1 MRRARLFD
9 ALNGRFTPHTRA
21 PLVRHDATTARDAR
35 AGERV
40 KTRAMVSDARA
51 SAAAMP
57 MRVVDDAVN
66 DGGAASMALATMR
79 AKLRAIDAGVN
90 ASRALRRLASDTRAA
105 VREIDEMVA
114 SRAGQGSNAS
124 TSETTE
130 ARLTREAR
138 EALRPI
144 ERARE
149 AIEALEKDE
158 RALFATWD
166 ALVELDLDSR
176 AIRVALLRR
185 AGQHERLDRGFDC
198 VDDAWRTFE
207 QMLWNT
213 VRQSILGGNSSVA
226 ALVRCVRVVAEQEVL
241 DAEYERD
248 AADFVEEIDET
259 TNRVLNLRPPEPKR
273 WKTRVLEEM
282 ATAVEVRLSHI
293 TEGFSGLDDKESI
306 ENVLTA
312 LDESLVSLA
321 EMHDYTIPA
330 FPPEWRVFETVVA
343 PTYHAGVCELLSRL
357 SSSPNTSNG
366 DMVTTVTWSFHYF
379 TAIESLGLEIE
390 TTDEIDS
397 GDDASIEE
405 TGMTWPPLPY
415 PSGLSTLIDAYCER
429 LRNTIAGWT
438 ENLSRVANAKPP
450 KPDGV
455 GKLWTPTDVE
465 FFRLITDQMRIATGT
480 RSNVFVRQCGRVAGN
495 ALYDFACTLAE
506 RLNMLSEMNPKLVTA
521 NSKPSLTPS
530 RSRNGSSY
538 SELNKE
544 VSFERI
550 VAGVNDA
557 RRCRDLSKDMQ
568 SMIAES
574 MGASDDVVVRAIEQS
589 IQKFNRIHT
598 EARKMISRR
607 VLDDPGLND
616 VLLKFYSSNSNS
628 IWACGE
634 AMTTLLATIEDYM
647 GDLDA
652 WLAVNVAESVTETL
666 FEHLIELLFALFT
679 KQLVV
684 VAPHTVPRL
693 RADETELIE
702 SMKLHMPENKA
713 LGRIARL
720 QNLRELVSAAS
731 RDEFERAY
739 AALLGNWPDAG
750 LDVVDTILRAR
761 ADFDKHTA
769 RATLDACRDVYI
781 SRVAEL
787 SGGRPTL
794 GASASNHTRA
804 PSESINARFKSLW
817 SSRP

>member
-1 MRRARLFD
+1 MMGDGSVGA
-9 ALNGRFTPHTRA
+9 
-21 PLVRHDATTARDAR
+21 
-35 AGERV
+35 
-40 KTRAMVSDARA
+40 
-51 SAAAMP
+51 
-57 MRVVDDAVN
+57 VDDGVRV
-66 DGGAASMALATMR
+66 ALAMMH
-79 AKLRAIDAGVN
+79 AKLRAIDAGVD
-90 ASRALRRLASDTRAA
+90 ASRALRRMASDTRAA
-105 VREIDEMVA
+105 VREIDDMVA
-114 SRAGQGSNAS
+114 SRAGGGTT

-138 EALRPI
+138 EALRPV

-166 ALVELDLDSR
+166 ALVGLDLDSR

-185 AGQHERLDRGFDC
+185 AGHQERLDRGFDC

-557 RRCRDLSKDMQ
+557 RRCRDLSNDMQ

>member
-1 MRRARLFD
+1 MRRAKRERG
-9 ALNGRFTPHTRA
+9 GRR
-21 PLVRHDATTARDAR
+21 RC
-35 AGERV
+35 
-40 KTRAMVSDARA
+40 AMMGDGSVGA
-51 SAAAMP
+51 
-57 MRVVDDAVN
+57 VDDGVRV
-66 DGGAASMALATMR
+66 ALAMMH
-79 AKLRAIDAGVN
+79 AKLRAIDAGVD
-90 ASRALRRLASDTRAA
+90 ASRALRRMASDTRAA
-105 VREIDEMVA
+105 VREIDDMVA
-114 SRAGQGSNAS
+114 SRAGGGTT

-138 EALRPI
+138 EALRPV

-166 ALVELDLDSR
+166 ALVGLDLDSR

-185 AGQHERLDRGFDC
+185 AGHQERLDRGFDC

-557 RRCRDLSKDMQ
+557 RRCRDLSNDMQ

>member
-1 MRRARLFD
+1 
-9 ALNGRFTPHTRA
+9 
-21 PLVRHDATTARDAR
+21 
-35 AGERV
+35 
-40 KTRAMVSDARA
+40 MVGDGSVGA
-51 SAAAMP
+51 
-57 MRVVDDAVN
+57 VDDGVRV
-66 DGGAASMALATMR
+66 ALAMMH
-79 AKLRAIDAGVN
+79 AKLRAIDAGVD
-90 ASRALRRLASDTRAA
+90 ASRALRRMASDTRAA
-105 VREIDEMVA
+105 VREIDDMVA
-114 SRAGQGSNAS
+114 SRAGGGTT

-138 EALRPI
+138 EALRPV

-166 ALVELDLDSR
+166 ALVGLDLDSR

-185 AGQHERLDRGFDC
+185 AGHQERLDRGFDC

-557 RRCRDLSKDMQ
+557 RRCRDLSNDMQ